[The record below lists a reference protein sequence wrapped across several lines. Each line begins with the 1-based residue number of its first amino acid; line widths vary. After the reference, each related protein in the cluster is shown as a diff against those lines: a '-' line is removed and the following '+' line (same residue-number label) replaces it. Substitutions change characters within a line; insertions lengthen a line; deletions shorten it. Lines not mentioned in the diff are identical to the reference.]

1 MIKIRKGILL
11 LVFALLAVLFVG
23 CGVSEKDFDR
33 FVEKY
38 DLAGLDFDDD
48 KYTATGSFSLVTKSK
63 DGINVSF
70 KSSDDK
76 LLKVDGETAN
86 VYNPEVNDLSED
98 PKKEVVLTATFTY
111 KKFKKEKQ
119 YTIKIKPVLKPDERL
134 LSNFHN
140 LTLEEVKKA
149 KDKDNKESGIV
160 GRNIRVKNAIV
171 AAIGEDRFDLVDE
184 NGNNRTLVKCTSK
197 DYVPKNMKVGDK
209 INIVAEGKD
218 YYGAFQ
224 LQAKK
229 NTIPK
234 IEVISSGNFNN
245 IKADENETIYRQ
257 QTNDL
262 SYGDNLLASLKR
274 STDFSK
280 VVKMVAKVVVAYAAD
295 DKDKKY
301 GVYLEDLVSGKKI
314 MVSYS
319 YVYEDLKALNGKI
332 IEFKGISAVDVR
344 DSEISGID
352 ELKGKFNSRI
362 AVIEVLSKDVIL
374 TPEQTAKIA
383 KQKEIIKEL
392 DKVAGKTLFSDA
404 VLAEAE
410 GSLKGL
416 LKESNGVSFTYSF
429 FDERNEFNKNVNL
442 ENGKAKILKTGEKGG
457 VLLNVEA
464 VKDGIKV
471 RAILAVNVNGPEKPT
486 EIGSDYDKMLAKNSE
501 GKYVNN
507 GKLFTF
513 DGLVYAGKDNGLSY
527 FRYFVKDKD
536 NQDTVYKLVINKG
549 LTIGDKLKAGDKF
562 KITARLTVNSY
573 GEIEFKVEDVTTLVE
588 NGQEAG
594 FIAKKLDIKKDI
606 NKEEFKNLKNL
617 NLNKKT
623 TIRGKVVEISGEKGK
638 TVTVEFG
645 DKKIK
650 ITIYGF
656 KNLFKL
662 NEEFEI
668 TGYLTTYKGDAQISV
683 FNKSDIK
690 QV

>member
-1 MIKIRKGILL
+1 MVKIRKGLLL

-48 KYTATGSFSLVTKSK
+48 KYTAAGSFSLVTKSK

-76 LLKVDGETAN
+76 LLKVEGETAN
-86 VYNPEVNDLSED
+86 VYNPEVDDLSED

-119 YTIKIKPVLKPDERL
+119 YTIKIKAVLKPDERL

-140 LTLEEVKKA
+140 LTEEEVAKA
-149 KDKDNKESGIV
+149 KDKSNKEKGIL
-160 GRNIRVKNAIV
+160 GRNLRVKNAIV

-184 NGNNRTLVKCTSK
+184 NGENRTLVKCTDK
-197 DYVPKNMKVGDK
+197 NYVPKNMKVGDK
-209 INIVAEGKD
+209 INIDAIGAF
-218 YYGAFQ
+218 YYDAFQ
-224 LQAKK
+224 LQAAK

-234 IEVISSGNFNN
+234 IEVLSSGNFAN

-280 VVKMVAKVVVAYAAD
+280 VVKMTAKVVVTDAA
-295 DKDKKY
+295 DKKY

-319 YVYEDLKALNGKI
+319 YVYEELKALNGKI
-332 IEFKGISAVDVR
+332 IEFKGITAVDVR
-344 DSEISGID
+344 DSESSGID

-362 AVIEVLSKDVIL
+362 AVIEVLNKDVTL
-374 TPEQTAKIA
+374 SAEQEAKIA
-383 KQKEIIKEL
+383 KQKEIIEEL
-392 DKVAGKTLFSDA
+392 KKVAGKTLFSEAKDA
-404 VLAEAE
+404 ESE
-410 GSLKGL
+410 GAIKDL
-416 LKESNGVSFTYSF
+416 LKDSNGVNFTYSF
-429 FDERNEFNKNVNL
+429 FDERNEFNKNVDL
-442 ENGKAKILKTGEKGG
+442 EKKKAKILKTGEKGG

-464 VKDGIKV
+464 EKDGVKV
-471 RAILAVNVNGPEKPT
+471 RAILAVNVDGPEKPT
-486 EIGSDYDKMLAKNSE
+486 EIGSNYNKMLAKNSE
-501 GKYVNN
+501 GKYVHN
-507 GKLFTF
+507 GKLFSF
-513 DGLVYAGKDNGLSY
+513 DGLVYAGKDNGLSF

-536 NQDTVYKLVINKG
+536 SQDTVYKLVAKKG
-549 LTIGDKLKAGDKF
+549 LSFGDKLKAGDKF
-562 KITARLTVNSY
+562 KIAARLTVNNY
-573 GEIEFKVEDVTTLVE
+573 GELEFVVEDITTLLE

-594 FIAKKLDIKKDI
+594 FTAKKFEIKNDITQ
-606 NKEEFKNLKNL
+606 EEFKGLKDSH
-617 NLNKKT
+617 LNKKT
-623 TIRGKVVEISGEKGK
+623 TIKGKVVEISSNPKVK
-638 TVTVEFG
+638 TVTIEFG

-650 ITIYGF
+650 ITVYGF
-656 KNLFKL
+656 KTVFKL
-662 NEEFEI
+662 DKEYDI

>member
-1 MIKIRKGILL
+1 MVKIRKGLLL

-119 YTIKIKPVLKPDERL
+119 YTIKIKAVLKPDERL

-140 LTLEEVKKA
+140 LTEEEVAKA
-149 KDKDNKESGIV
+149 KDKSNKEKGIV
-160 GRNIRVKNAIV
+160 GRNLRVKNAIV

-184 NGNNRTLVKCTSK
+184 NGENRTLVKCTDK
-197 DYVPKNMKVGDK
+197 NYVPKNMKVGDK
-209 INIVAEGKD
+209 INIDAIGAF
-218 YYGAFQ
+218 YYDAFQ
-224 LQAKK
+224 LQAAK

-234 IEVISSGNFNN
+234 IEVLSSGNFAN

-280 VVKMVAKVVVAYAAD
+280 VVKMTAKVVVTDAA
-295 DKDKKY
+295 DKKY

-319 YVYEDLKALNGKI
+319 YVYAELKALNGKI
-332 IEFKGISAVDVR
+332 IEFKGITAVDVR
-344 DSEISGID
+344 DSESSGID

-362 AVIEVLSKDVIL
+362 AVIEVLNKDVTL
-374 TPEQTAKIA
+374 SAEQEANIA
-383 KQKEIIKEL
+383 KQKEIIEEL
-392 DKVAGKTLFSDA
+392 KKVAGKTLFSEAKDA
-404 VLAEAE
+404 ESE
-410 GSLKGL
+410 GAIKGL
-416 LKESNGVSFTYSF
+416 LKESNGVSFKYSF
-429 FDERNEFNKNVNL
+429 FDARNEFNKNVDL
-442 ENGKAKILKTGEKGG
+442 ENKKAKILKTGEKGG
-457 VLLNVEA
+457 TLLNVEA
-464 VKDGIKV
+464 EKDGVKV
-471 RAILAVNVNGPEKPT
+471 RAILAVNVDGPEKPT
-486 EIGSDYDKMLAKNSE
+486 EIGSNYNKMRAKNSE
-501 GKYVNN
+501 GKYVHN
-507 GKLFTF
+507 GKLFSF
-513 DGLVYAGKDNGLSY
+513 DGLVYAGKDNGLSF

-536 NQDTVYKLVINKG
+536 SQDTVYKLVAKKG
-549 LTIGDKLKAGDKF
+549 LSFGDKLKAGDKF
-562 KITARLTVNSY
+562 KIAARLTVNNY
-573 GEIEFKVEDVTTLVE
+573 GELEFVVEDITTLLE

-594 FIAKKLDIKKDI
+594 FEAKKFEIKNDITQ
-606 NKEEFKNLKNL
+606 EEFKGLKDS

-623 TIRGKVVEISGEKGK
+623 TIRGKVVDISSNPKVK
-638 TVTVEFG
+638 TVTIEFG

-650 ITIYGF
+650 ITVYGF
-656 KNLFKL
+656 KNVFKL
-662 NEEFEI
+662 DKEYDI